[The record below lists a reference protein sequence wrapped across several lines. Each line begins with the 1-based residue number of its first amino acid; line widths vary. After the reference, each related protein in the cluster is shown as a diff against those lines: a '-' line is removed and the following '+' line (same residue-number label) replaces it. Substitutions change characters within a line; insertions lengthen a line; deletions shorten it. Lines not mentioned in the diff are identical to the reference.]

1 MLYFDQVDNK
11 RFGTI
16 RQQFWALAHFPFHI
30 SLVLLMEGT
39 ARFITW
45 RNAIEV
51 VDLLILRFDEIYS
64 SSNDTLV
71 LAADF
76 SAFSKDL
83 LKTVEAD
90 VSKFNV
96 TQYIYD
102 LAAESEW
109 DSDAA
114 FVAVDGIFGTLINAT
129 FKFFKIQA
137 SKKDL
142 SPKPKDNSAA
152 VKPDPLTD
160 LYNALK
166 VYDLV
171 FVYFFIA
178 AGLTLIMMAILIAL
192 AKKGK
197 CAGDY
202 TAILLRLLVG
212 CALAMISIV
221 KINTAAQQKFL
232 YSAWMLPSVL
242 LALFVVVVLDGIFGL
257 VLPAPRPV
265 VTRTKSHDDESGQGQ
280 GQGQGQGHGHGHGHG
295 QA

>member
-51 VDLLILRFDEIYS
+51 VDLIILNFYKICI
-64 SSNDTLV
+64 SSNDTSV
-71 LAADF
+71 LAANF

-83 LKTVEAD
+83 LKRVEAETG
-90 VSKFNV
+90 KFNV
-96 TQYIYD
+96 TKYIYHLEAEPNLD
-102 LAAESEW
+102 TEAAVE
-109 DSDAA
+109 
-114 FVAVDGIFGTLINAT
+114 AVDSISWTLINAT
-129 FKFFKIQA
+129 LKFFKIQA
-137 SKKDL
+137 SKKNL
-142 SPKPKDNSAA
+142 SKTQKDFS
-152 VKPDPLTD
+152 VKPDDPFTD
-160 LYNALK
+160 LYNTLK

-171 FVYFFIA
+171 FVYFFVT
-178 AGLTLIMMAILIAL
+178 AGLTLVMMAVLIAL

-202 TAILLRLLVG
+202 VAILLRLVAG
-212 CALAMISIV
+212 CGLAMISIV
-221 KINTAAQQKFL
+221 KVNTAAQQNFL
-232 YSAWMLPSVL
+232 FSAWMLPSVL
-242 LALFVVVVLDGIFGL
+242 LGLFFVVVLDGIFGW

-265 VTRTKSHDDESGQGQ
+265 VSRTNSHESGKW
-280 GQGQGQGHGHGHGHG
+280 HVH
-295 QA
+295 A

>member
-51 VDLLILRFDEIYS
+51 VDRLILRFDEIYS

-76 SAFSKDL
+76 SDFSKDL
-83 LKTVEAD
+83 LKSVEAD

-96 TQYIYD
+96 TQYIND
-102 LAAESEW
+102 LAAESKW
-109 DSDAA
+109 DSDPAY
-114 FVAVDGIFGTLINAT
+114 VAVEGIFGTLINAT
-129 FKFFKIQA
+129 FKYFKIQA

-142 SPKPKDNSAA
+142 STKDSA

-160 LYNALK
+160 LLNALK

-178 AGLTLIMMAILIAL
+178 AGLTLILMAVLIAL

-202 TAILLRLLVG
+202 AAILLRLVVG
-212 CALAMISIV
+212 CGLAMISIV
-221 KINTAAQQKFL
+221 KASTAAQQKFL

-242 LALFVVVVLDGIFGL
+242 LGLFVVLVLDGIFGW

-265 VTRTKSHDDESGQGQ
+265 VPRTESHESG
-280 GQGQGQGHGHGHGHG
+280 
-295 QA
+295 

>member
-51 VDLLILRFDEIYS
+51 VDLLILRFEEIYS

-71 LAADF
+71 LAEDF
-76 SAFSKDL
+76 SAFSKEL

-102 LAAESEW
+102 LAAESKW
-109 DSDAA
+109 DSEAA
-114 FVAVDGIFGTLINAT
+114 YVAVDGIFGTLINAT

-142 SPKPKDNSAA
+142 SQKPKDSA

-160 LYNALK
+160 LYNVLK

-202 TAILLRLLVG
+202 AAILLRLVVG

-221 KINTAAQQKFL
+221 KINTAAQQRFL
-232 YSAWMLPSVL
+232 YSPWMLPSVL
-242 LALFVVVVLDGIFGL
+242 LGLFVVVVLDGIFGW
-257 VLPAPRPV
+257 VLPAPRP
-265 VTRTKSHDDESGQGQ
+265 RMKSHESGK
-280 GQGQGQGHGHGHGHG
+280 GHGH
-295 QA
+295 A

>member
-51 VDLLILRFDEIYS
+51 VDSILLRFDDIYS
-64 SSNDTLV
+64 SSNDTAT
-71 LAADF
+71 LAANF
-76 SAFSKDL
+76 STFSKDL
-83 LKTVEAD
+83 LKIVEAD
-90 VSKFNV
+90 AGKFNV

-102 LAAESEW
+102 LAAESAW
-109 DSDAA
+109 DTEAA
-114 FVAVDGIFGTLINAT
+114 FAAVDGIFGTLINAT

-137 SKKDL
+137 SKKNL
-142 SPKPKDNSAA
+142 SKTQKDTTI
-152 VKPDPLTD
+152 KPDPLVV
-160 LYNALK
+160 LYDTLK

-178 AGLTLIMMAILIAL
+178 AGLTLVMMALLIAL

-202 TAILLRLLVG
+202 AAILLRLVVG
-212 CALAMISIV
+212 CGLAMISIV
-221 KINTAAQQKFL
+221 KVNTAAQQDFL

-242 LALFVVVVLDGIFGL
+242 LGLFVVVVLDGIFGW

-265 VTRTKSHDDESGQGQ
+265 VSRTSSHESGK
-280 GQGQGQGHGHGHGHG
+280 GHGH
-295 QA
+295 A

>member
-11 RFGTI
+11 RCGTI

-64 SSNDTLV
+64 SSNDTSV

-76 SAFSKDL
+76 SAFSKAL

-90 VSKFNV
+90 AGKFNV

-114 FVAVDGIFGTLINAT
+114 FAAVDGIFGTLINAT

-142 SPKPKDNSAA
+142 AQTPKDST
-152 VKPDPLTD
+152 VKLDPLTD

-178 AGLTLIMMAILIAL
+178 AGLTLVMMAVLIAL

-202 TAILLRLLVG
+202 AAILLRLVVG
-212 CALAMISIV
+212 CGLAMISIV
-221 KINTAAQQKFL
+221 KVNTAAQQKFL

-242 LALFVVVVLDGIFGL
+242 LGLFVVVVLDGIFGW

-265 VTRTKSHDDESGQGQ
+265 VSRTNSHENGQAHEQ
-280 GQGQGQGHGHGHGHG
+280 AHG
-295 QA
+295 QV

>member
-51 VDLLILRFDEIYS
+51 VDLLILRFEEIYS

-71 LAADF
+71 LAEDF

-90 VSKFNV
+90 VGKFNV

-109 DSDAA
+109 DSEAA
-114 FVAVDGIFGTLINAT
+114 YVAVDGIFGTLINAT

-142 SPKPKDNSAA
+142 SQKPKDSA

-160 LYNALK
+160 LYNVLK

-202 TAILLRLLVG
+202 AAILLRLVVG

-221 KINTAAQQKFL
+221 KINTAAQQRFL
-232 YSAWMLPSVL
+232 YSPWMLPSVL
-242 LALFVVVVLDGIFGL
+242 LGLFVVVVLDGIFGW

-265 VTRTKSHDDESGQGQ
+265 VTRMKSHES
-280 GQGQGQGHGHGHGHG
+280 GQGHGH
-295 QA
+295 A

>member
-51 VDLLILRFDEIYS
+51 VDRLILDFVKIYD

-71 LAADF
+71 LAARF
-76 SAFSKDL
+76 SNFSEAS

-102 LAAESEW
+102 LAAEPEW
-109 DSDAA
+109 DSDPAY
-114 FVAVDGIFGTLINAT
+114 VAVEDIFGTLISAT

-142 SPKPKDNSAA
+142 SQSQPKGSA
-152 VKPDPLTD
+152 VKLDPLTD

-178 AGLTLIMMAILIAL
+178 AGLTLILMAVLIAL

-202 TAILLRLLVG
+202 TAILLRLVVG
-212 CALAMISIV
+212 CGLAMISIV
-221 KINTAAQQKFL
+221 KVNTAAQQNFL

-242 LALFVVVVLDGIFGL
+242 LGLFVVVVLDGIFGW

-265 VTRTKSHDDESGQGQ
+265 VSRTKSHESG
-280 GQGQGQGHGHGHGHG
+280 
-295 QA
+295 

>member
-64 SSNDTLV
+64 SSNDTSV

-76 SAFSKDL
+76 SVFSQAL

-90 VSKFNV
+90 AGKFNV
-96 TQYIYD
+96 TQYIHD
-102 LAAESEW
+102 LAAESKW

-114 FVAVDGIFGTLINAT
+114 FAAVDGIFGTLINAT

-142 SPKPKDNSAA
+142 AQTPKDST

-178 AGLTLIMMAILIAL
+178 AGFTLVMMAVLIAL

-202 TAILLRLLVG
+202 AAILLRLVVG
-212 CALAMISIV
+212 CGLAMISIV
-221 KINTAAQQKFL
+221 KVNTAAQQKFL

-242 LALFVVVVLDGIFGL
+242 LGLFVVVVLDGIFGW

-265 VTRTKSHDDESGQGQ
+265 VSRTISHENGQA
-280 GQGQGQGHGHGHGHG
+280 HGH
-295 QA
+295 A

>member
-51 VDLLILRFDEIYS
+51 VDLVVIRFDEIDYS
-64 SSNDTLV
+64 SNNTRV
-71 LAADF
+71 LAKEF
-76 SAFSKDL
+76 SNFSKDL
-83 LKTVEAD
+83 LKIVEAD
-90 VSKFNV
+90 LSKFNV
-96 TQYIYD
+96 TKYISD

-109 DSDAA
+109 DSEAA
-114 FVAVDGIFGTLINAT
+114 LTAVDGIFWTLISAT
-129 FKFFKIQA
+129 FKYFKIQA
-137 SKKDL
+137 SKKNL
-142 SPKPKDNSAA
+142 SSSSQQNPKDDSDSSSAVNNVV
-152 VKPDPLTD
+152 VKLDPLTEV
-160 LYNALK
+160 YNALK

-171 FVYFFIA
+171 FLYFFVA

-202 TAILLRLLVG
+202 TAILLRLVVG
-212 CALAMISIV
+212 SALAMISIV
-221 KINTAAQQKFL
+221 KVNTEAQQKFL

-242 LALFVVVVLDGIFGL
+242 MGLFVVVVLDGIFGWI
-257 VLPAPRPV
+257 LPAPRPV
-265 VTRTKSHDDESGQGQ
+265 VSRTKSHESG
-280 GQGQGQGHGHGHGHG
+280 
-295 QA
+295 

>member
-51 VDLLILRFDEIYS
+51 VDLILLRFDEIYY
-64 SSNDTLV
+64 SSNDTSV

-76 SAFSKDL
+76 SAFSKSL

-90 VSKFNV
+90 AGKFNV

-109 DSDAA
+109 DTDAA
-114 FVAVDGIFGTLINAT
+114 YEAVDSIVGTLVNAT

-137 SKKDL
+137 SKKNQ
-142 SPKPKDNSAA
+142 SKTQKDSSA
-152 VKPDPLTD
+152 KPDPFRD
-160 LYNALK
+160 LINVLK

-178 AGLTLIMMAILIAL
+178 AGLTLVMMAVLIAL

-202 TAILLRLLVG
+202 AAILLRLVVG
-212 CALAMISIV
+212 CGLAMISIV
-221 KINTAAQQKFL
+221 KINTAAQQNFL
-232 YSAWMLPSVL
+232 YSVWMLPSVL
-242 LALFVVVVLDGIFGL
+242 LGLFVVVVLDGIFGW

-265 VTRTKSHDDESGQGQ
+265 VSRTNSHESGKW
-280 GQGQGQGHGHGHGHG
+280 HGHGH
-295 QA
+295 A

>member
-45 RNAIEV
+45 RNAIEIV
-51 VDLLILRFDEIYS
+51 ELIVLRFDEIYS
-64 SSNDTLV
+64 STNNTAI
-71 LAADF
+71 LAYEFLDF
-76 SAFSKDL
+76 SKAL

-90 VSKFNV
+90 AGKFNV
-96 TQYIYD
+96 TQYIHD

-109 DSDAA
+109 DTEAA
-114 FVAVDGIFGTLINAT
+114 FAAVDGIFGTLINAT

-142 SPKPKDNSAA
+142 SQSKKDPT
-152 VKPDPLTD
+152 VKPDPLTE

-178 AGLTLIMMAILIAL
+178 AGLTLAMMAILIAL

-202 TAILLRLLVG
+202 AAILLRLAVG
-212 CALAMISIV
+212 SGLAMISIV
-221 KINTAAQQKFL
+221 KVNTAVQQKFL

-242 LALFVVVVLDGIFGL
+242 LGLFVVVVLDGVFGW

-265 VTRTKSHDDESGQGQ
+265 MSKTNSHESRK
-280 GQGQGQGHGHGHGHG
+280 GHRHI
-295 QA
+295 

>member
-51 VDLLILRFDEIYS
+51 VDHLILRFDEIYS
-64 SSNDTLV
+64 SSNDTIV

-76 SAFSKDL
+76 SAVSKYL
-83 LKTVEAD
+83 LKKVEAD

-102 LAAESEW
+102 LAAEPEW
-109 DSDAA
+109 DSYEA
-114 FVAVDGIFGTLINAT
+114 FVAVRSIYETLINAT
-129 FKFFKIQA
+129 FKYFKIQA

-142 SPKPKDNSAA
+142 SQSQPKDSP
-152 VKPDPLTD
+152 VKPEPLTD
-160 LYNALK
+160 LLNALK

-178 AGLTLIMMAILIAL
+178 AGLTLILMAVLIAL

-202 TAILLRLLVG
+202 TAILLRLVVG
-212 CALAMISIV
+212 CGLAMISIV
-221 KINTAAQQKFL
+221 KVNTTAQQNFL
-232 YSAWMLPSVL
+232 YSAWMLPSVML
-242 LALFVVVVLDGIFGL
+242 GLFVVVVLDGIFGW

-265 VTRTKSHDDESGQGQ
+265 VSRTKSHESG
-280 GQGQGQGHGHGHGHG
+280 
-295 QA
+295 

>member
-1 MLYFDQVDNK
+1 MIATAQYFLYMLYFDQVDNK

-45 RNAIEV
+45 RNAIDQ
-51 VDLLILRFDEIYS
+51 VDSVIFQFDEIWS
-64 SSNDTLV
+64 SSNDTSV
-71 LAADF
+71 LAAKF
-76 SAFSKDL
+76 SAFSKAL
-83 LKTVEAD
+83 LKIVEAD
-90 VSKFNV
+90 AGKFNV

-109 DSDAA
+109 DTEAA
-114 FVAVDGIFGTLINAT
+114 YAAVDGIFGTLINAT
-129 FKFFKIQA
+129 FKYFKIQA
-137 SKKDL
+137 SQKDTQKYL
-142 SPKPKDNSAA
+142 SI
-152 VKPDPLTD
+152 KPDPFTD
-160 LYNALK
+160 LYNVLK

-171 FVYFFIA
+171 FIYFFIA
-178 AGLTLIMMAILIAL
+178 AGLTLVTMAVLIGL

-202 TAILLRLLVG
+202 AAILLRLVVG
-212 CALAMISIV
+212 CGLAMITIV
-221 KINTAAQQKFL
+221 KVNTAAQQNFL

-242 LALFVVVVLDGIFGL
+242 LGLFIVVVLDGIFGW

-265 VTRTKSHDDESGQGQ
+265 VSRTNSHESG
-280 GQGQGQGHGHGHGHG
+280 
-295 QA
+295 

>member
-51 VDLLILRFDEIYS
+51 VNPLFLLVDEIYS
-64 SSNDTLV
+64 SSNDTRV
-71 LAADF
+71 LAAEF
-76 SAFSKDL
+76 SDISKDI
-83 LKTVEAD
+83 LKAVDAD
-90 VSKFNV
+90 LSKFNV

-102 LAAESEW
+102 LAESEW

-114 FVAVDGIFGTLINAT
+114 WVAVNDILGTLINAT
-129 FKFFKIQA
+129 FKYFKIQA

-142 SPKPKDNSAA
+142 SQSQPKDSA

-178 AGLTLIMMAILIAL
+178 AGLTLILMAVLIAL

-202 TAILLRLLVG
+202 TAILLRLVVG
-212 CALAMISIV
+212 CGLAMISIV
-221 KINTAAQQKFL
+221 KVNTAAQQNFL

-242 LALFVVVVLDGIFGL
+242 LGLFVVVVLDGIFGW

-265 VTRTKSHDDESGQGQ
+265 VSRTKSHESG
-280 GQGQGQGHGHGHGHG
+280 
-295 QA
+295 

>member
-1 MLYFDQVDNK
+1 MVSATAQYFLYMLYFDQVDNK

-45 RNAIEV
+45 RNAIDQ
-51 VDLLILRFDEIYS
+51 VDSVIFQFDEIWS
-64 SSNDTLV
+64 SSNDTSV
-71 LAADF
+71 LAASF
-76 SAFSKDL
+76 SDYSKIL
-83 LKTVEAD
+83 LKIVEAD
-90 VSKFNV
+90 AGKFNV

-109 DSDAA
+109 DTEAA
-114 FVAVDGIFGTLINAT
+114 YAAVDGIFGTLINAT
-129 FKFFKIQA
+129 FKYFKIQA
-137 SKKDL
+137 SKKDTQKYL
-142 SPKPKDNSAA
+142 SI
-152 VKPDPLTD
+152 KPDPFTD
-160 LYNALK
+160 LYNVLK

-171 FVYFFIA
+171 FIYFFIA
-178 AGLTLIMMAILIAL
+178 AGLTLVTMAVLIGL

-202 TAILLRLLVG
+202 AAILLRLVVG
-212 CALAMISIV
+212 CGLAMISIV
-221 KINTAAQQKFL
+221 KVNTAAQQNFL

-242 LALFVVVVLDGIFGL
+242 LGLFIVVVLDGIFGW

-265 VTRTKSHDDESGQGQ
+265 VSRTNSHESG
-280 GQGQGQGHGHGHGHG
+280 
-295 QA
+295 